1 MTTSSP
7 PISPY
12 HLYSSWLFN
21 PDLKIPVPKELL
33 TYNSPITIP
42 YAINMFIMN
51 AKLNLF
57 LDQNLNT
64 LEAYY
69 LEKEEVFNF
78 LKKCVKD
85 FKIHKKDIPFIP
97 RQKNEKI
104 YEELRKKI
112 AVLKNYEIS
121 LLADIINK
129 SENKDKI
136 YVSLGLSKIEKPKKI
151 KKIDK
156 KNKGIAIKE
165 YIKKN
170 YVVTKDDKS
179 IVTT

>member
-21 PDLKIPVPKELL
+21 PDLKIPVPEELL
-33 TYNSPITIP
+33 KYNSPITIP

-51 AKLNLF
+51 GKLNLF

-64 LEAYY
+64 MEAYY
-69 LEKEEVFNF
+69 LDKEEVFNF

-129 SENKDKI
+129 SEDKDKI
-136 YVSLGLSKIEKPKKI
+136 YASLGLSKIEKPKKI
-151 KKIDK
+151 KKVDK
-156 KNKGIAIKE
+156 KIKGITIKE
-165 YIKKN
+165 YIKNN
-170 YVVTKDDKS
+170 YVVTRDDKS
-179 IVTT
+179 PATT